1 MILVSSSDARSE
13 LGLGFGGLGE
23 EIMQD
28 CDFEEESTH
37 SYVSC
42 VDPDVALS
50 YIDEKLENV
59 LGHFQKD
66 FEGGVSAENLG
77 AKFGGYGS
85 FLSMY
90 QRSPVCSRPK
100 TSPEVQQNQLV
111 KIIKQLKLRLELEFK
126 LL

>member
-77 AKFGGYGS
+77 KFS
-85 FLSMY
+85 
-90 QRSPVCSRPK
+90 C
-100 TSPEVQQNQLV
+100 
-111 KIIKQLKLRLELEFK
+111 IFK
-126 LL
+126 LCCFLLCSFMNSMNVYRCKVWWLWFLFVYVSEISCLFTS